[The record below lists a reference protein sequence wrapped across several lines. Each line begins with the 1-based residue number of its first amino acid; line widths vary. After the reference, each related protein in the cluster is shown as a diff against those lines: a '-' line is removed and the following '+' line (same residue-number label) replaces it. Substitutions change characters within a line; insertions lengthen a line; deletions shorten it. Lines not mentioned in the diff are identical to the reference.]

1 MIAKLH
7 LVIALIASVYLY
19 YSDTSRISKT
29 NYLSSSKIQQ
39 QTALQKSKANGKD
52 IYTDFCMQC
61 HMANGKGDG
70 LNFPPL
76 DGSDWLKK
84 NRSQIIHVVKYG
96 QTGEIIVNSKKFNTI
111 MPAPVGLSNQEIA
124 DVLNYVMNSWSN
136 KNKNIVT
143 ADQVALVKP

>member
-7 LVIALIASVYLY
+7 LVIALIASVYLN
-19 YSDTSRISKT
+19 YSNASNRSKI
-29 NYLSSSKIQQ
+29 NYLPLPEIQQ

-84 NRSQIIHVVKYG
+84 KRSEIIHVVKYG
-96 QTGEIIVNSKKFNTI
+96 QTGEIIVNSKKFNAI
-111 MPAPVGLSNQEIA
+111 MPVPVGLSNQEIA

-136 KNKNIVT
+136 TNKKIVT